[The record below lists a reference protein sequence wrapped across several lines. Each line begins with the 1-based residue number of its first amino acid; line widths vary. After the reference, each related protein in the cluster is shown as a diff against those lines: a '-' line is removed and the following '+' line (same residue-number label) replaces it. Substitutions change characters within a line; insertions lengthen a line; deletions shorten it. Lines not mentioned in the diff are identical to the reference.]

1 MPRTSLGIVL
11 LAASGWAQ
19 PFEIAINHGR
29 VIDPESGLDGV
40 RHVGIAGGKIRSVST
55 TPLKAATVIDAKG
68 LIVSPGFIDLHWHG
82 RDPAS
87 YRYCV
92 LQGVTSALEMEIG
105 VADIAGWY
113 REREGRSPIHF
124 GAAAGHPPI
133 RMAVM
138 KDPGGFLPT
147 GDAATRAATEEE
159 VAEIARRLE
168 AQLKLGAPAVGLG
181 LAYTHGASYREIL
194 DVFRVAARF
203 RASCHVHMRHTSS
216 FAGDAEMGLSEVI
229 AAAAITRAPLQVVHL
244 NASAGKSIDSALKI
258 LTEARENGLDVTTE
272 AYPYT
277 AGSTGIQSGVFK
289 DWQSQP
295 DSWFGTLQWVKT
307 GERLTRASF
316 ERYRKVGG
324 SVIVHSNTPE
334 RLDKAIL
341 SPLTMISSDGSDLP
355 GGQGHPRSAG
365 CYARI
370 LAHYVRDRQALSL
383 EEAIR
388 KMALL
393 PARRLEGRVPAMK
406 NKGRIREGADADI
419 AVFDLA
425 RVEDHSTY
433 ERPALE
439 PEGFVDVLV
448 NGEFVLRDGKVVS
461 GVVQGRPIRAAVE

>member
-1 MPRTSLGIVL
+1 MLKTTVGFAL
-11 LAASGWAQ
+11 LAASVGAQ
-19 PFEIAINHGR
+19 PFEIAINYGR
-29 VIDPESGLDGV
+29 VIDPESGLDQV
-40 RHVGIAGGKIRSVST
+40 RHVGIAGGKIRSLAAK
-55 TPLKAATVIDAKG
+55 PLQAATVIDAKG

-92 LQGVTSALEMEIG
+92 LQGVTSAMEMEIG
-105 VADIAGWY
+105 VAGIDEWY
-113 REREGRSPIHF
+113 RGREGRSAIHF
-124 GAAAGHPPI
+124 GASAGHPPV

-138 KDPGGFLPT
+138 KDPGGFLPS
-147 GDAATRAATEEE
+147 GDAATRAATAEE
-159 VAEIARRLE
+159 VTEILRRLE
-168 AQLKLGAPAVGLG
+168 AQLKLGAPAIGLG

-194 DVFRVAARF
+194 DVFRLAARF
-203 RASCHVHMRHTSS
+203 RAPCHVHMRHTSS

-229 AAAAITRAPLQVVHL
+229 AAAALTGAPLQVVHI

-258 LTEARENGLDVTTE
+258 LMDARERGLDVTTE

-316 ERYRKVGG
+316 ESYRKVGG
-324 SVIVHSNTPE
+324 GVIVHSNTPE

-341 SPLTMISSDGSDLP
+341 SPLTMIASDGSDLP

-365 CYARI
+365 AYARI

-383 EEAIR
+383 EEAVR

-406 NKGRIREGADADI
+406 NKGRIRVGADADI

-425 RVEDHSTY
+425 KVQDHSTY
-433 ERPALE
+433 EKPALE
-439 PEGFVDVLV
+439 PEGFVQVLV
-448 NGEFVLRDGKVVS
+448 NGVFVLRDGKLVS
-461 GVVQGRPIRAAVE
+461 GAAPGRPIRAALP